1 MIHDVLEFL
10 RGLASEGN
18 ALVEEFDASEPYER
32 PNALERKY
40 NRWRKN
46 VVGAL
51 KFARLEPHLSEAV
64 DVFDTSWES
73 GFKAGQVAPLVESAV
88 DLLERGFVGNLRMV
102 LHAEI
107 FATTVEEAKTLFESG
122 HLIPAAVRAGIV
134 VEGWLRD
141 EAEKAG
147 TDDSEKAKASRLNNA
162 LKEAGVFSVPKW
174 RQVQTYL
181 DVRNAAAHGKGS
193 ELTREEIGRLLAFAE
208 ANYA

>member
-1 MIHDVLEFL
+1 MCDVLEFL
-10 RGLASEGN
+10 KELASEGN

-32 PNALERKY
+32 SNALERKY

-46 VVGAL
+46 VIGAFR
-51 KFARLEPHLSEAV
+51 FARLEPHLSEAV
-64 DVFDTSWES
+64 DVFDTSWDS

-107 FATTVEEAKTLFESG
+107 FATTVDEAKTLFESG
-122 HLIPAAVRAGIV
+122 HLIPAAVLAGIV

-147 TDDSEKAKASRLNNA
+147 IQDSEKIKASRLNNA